1 MRLDDLDVSEEELR
15 AWARVIDKAPNEEFD
30 LDELPFGKL
39 VVNWLDQTIL
49 TLLEHGREKALNEA
63 IATRIALRATAL
75 SRMTQ
80 DARPITAFKI
90 GERWLLK
97 ILAEFGCRT

>member
-1 MRLDDLDVSEEELR
+1 MRLDDLDVSDEELR
-15 AWARVIDKAPNEEFD
+15 TWARAIEKAPTEEFN

-39 VVNWLDQTIL
+39 VVNWLDQTML
-49 TLLEHGREKALNEA
+49 ALLEHGRHKALNEA

-80 DARPITAFKI
+80 DPRPLIAFKI

-97 ILAEFGCRT
+97 MLSEFGCRI

>member
-1 MRLDDLDVSEEELR
+1 MRLDDLDISDEELR
-15 AWARVIDKAPNEEFD
+15 SWARAIEKSPTEEFD

-39 VVNWLDQTIL
+39 VVDWFDQTML
-49 TLLEHGREKALNEA
+49 ALLEHGRKRALNEA

-80 DARPITAFKI
+80 DPRPLVAFKI
-90 GERWLLK
+90 GERLLLK
-97 ILAEFGCRT
+97 FLSEFGCRI